1 MSRTSMPSSE
11 MLPPVTSYRRGIN
24 CTSVDLPEP
33 VEPMMPSIW
42 PACVVKFTPLM
53 TSARASGYWKLT
65 SRKVSSPR
73 GALAAGSLGEVGSLM
88 LVGQVMTSSTRS
100 AATSARGRMTETMV
114 RIINAMT
121 ICMV

>member
-1 MSRTSMPSSE
+1 
-11 MLPPVTSYRRGIN
+11 
-24 CTSVDLPEP
+24 
-33 VEPMMPSIW
+33 
-42 PACVVKFTPLM
+42 M

-73 GALAAGSLGEVGSLM
+73 DALVAGSLGEEGSLM